1 MGVSVIANLSLSGEY
16 RGRLTFTST
25 ANVAPAKAGAA
36 CSMVLGRRRPQ
47 LSLGRRKS
55 NRLAGLR
62 PVGEEALDAL
72 FGQHMLEQPL
82 DDRRRRGHHVGADL
96 RGFEHIDRK
105 STRLNSSD

>member
-1 MGVSVIANLSLSGEY
+1 MVVSVIANLSLSGEY

-62 PVGEEALDAL
+62 PVGEEARS
-72 FGQHMLEQPL
+72 E
-82 DDRRRRGHHVGADL
+82 
-96 RGFEHIDRK
+96 EHTSEIQSLMRISYAAFCLK
-105 STRLNSSD
+105 KKKTSKQLN